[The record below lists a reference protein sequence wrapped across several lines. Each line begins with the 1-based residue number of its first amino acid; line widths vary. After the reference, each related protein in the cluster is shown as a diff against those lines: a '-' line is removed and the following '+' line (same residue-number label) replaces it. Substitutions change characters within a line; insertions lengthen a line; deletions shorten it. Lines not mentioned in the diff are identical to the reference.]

1 MIQIRKI
8 VGKRARMLNHG
19 RRVKG
24 KGDKEGVEGH
34 QEKSMARRGKI
45 SHWKRWTTL

>member
-8 VGKRARMLNHG
+8 VGKRARMLNQG

-24 KGDKEGVEGH
+24 KDDKGVEGG

-45 SHWKRWTTL
+45 SHWKRWTRL